1 MSVDQ
6 KHLAEAR
13 LGILSILHTIMSS
26 VTLLWSV
33 LHQADNSDKPAAAS
47 AASTSNI
54 NLGSTKV
61 PQTAHLPCHAKIMH
75 TLIQMI
81 EFRHLQVCKLK
92 HLCMQTTSKSI
103 CGIHG
108 SLSSKV
114 NFSVVCKGVLLML
127 RHTKAF

>member
-1 MSVDQ
+1 MHISQLQVSVDQ

-13 LGILSILHTIMSS
+13 SGILSILHTIMSS

-61 PQTAHLPCHAKIMH
+61 HLAADSYSIKHS
-75 TLIQMI
+75 LISYVI
-81 EFRHLQVCKLK
+81 F
-92 HLCMQTTSKSI
+92 SYS
-103 CGIHG
+103 
-108 SLSSKV
+108 SLIY
-114 NFSVVCKGVLLML
+114 
-127 RHTKAF
+127 

>member
-1 MSVDQ
+1 MHISQLQVSVDQ

-13 LGILSILHTIMSS
+13 SGILSILHTIMSS

-61 PQTAHLPCHAKIMH
+61 YLAADSYSIKDSVISFNACLSQSSNVLTSLCLFIIEHILTA
-75 TLIQMI
+75 
-81 EFRHLQVCKLK
+81 E
-92 HLCMQTTSKSI
+92 
-103 CGIHG
+103 
-108 SLSSKV
+108 
-114 NFSVVCKGVLLML
+114 
-127 RHTKAF
+127 

>member
-1 MSVDQ
+1 MVWMYFSFYSFAYSISQLQVSVDQ

-26 VTLLWSV
+26 VSLLWSV

-61 PQTAHLPCHAKIMH
+61 PQKFGS
-75 TLIQMI
+75 TLYFQ
-81 EFRHLQVCKLK
+81 
-92 HLCMQTTSKSI
+92 
-103 CGIHG
+103 
-108 SLSSKV
+108 
-114 NFSVVCKGVLLML
+114 
-127 RHTKAF
+127 

>member
-1 MSVDQ
+1 MACDLYCIFIISVVYSISQLQVSVDQ

-33 LHQADNSDKPAAAS
+33 LHQADNSDRPAAAS

-61 PQTAHLPCHAKIMH
+61 
-75 TLIQMI
+75 QMCI
-81 EFRHLQVCKLK
+81 
-92 HLCMQTTSKSI
+92 LCQKY
-103 CGIHG
+103 
-108 SLSSKV
+108 SLANPNK
-114 NFSVVCKGVLLML
+114 
-127 RHTKAF
+127 

>member
-1 MSVDQ
+1 MTVVYSIFQLQVSVDQ

-47 AASTSNI
+47 AASISNI

-61 PQTAHLPCHAKIMH
+61 PQTTYLPCNAKIMH
-75 TLIQMI
+75 TLVQMI
-81 EFRHLQVCKLK
+81 EFRRSSHF
-92 HLCMQTTSKSI
+92 H
-103 CGIHG
+103 IHRC
-108 SLSSKV
+108 V
-114 NFSVVCKGVLLML
+114 N
-127 RHTKAF
+127 

>member
-1 MSVDQ
+1 MIVLKHCLVAYSASQLQVSVDQ

-13 LGILSILHTIMSS
+13 SGILSILHTIMSS

-61 PQTAHLPCHAKIMH
+61 HQATWVH
-75 TLIQMI
+75 
-81 EFRHLQVCKLK
+81 
-92 HLCMQTTSKSI
+92 
-103 CGIHG
+103 
-108 SLSSKV
+108 SS
-114 NFSVVCKGVLLML
+114 
-127 RHTKAF
+127 TKACFLVGLGQSNKMITSRGLVIIECISDCRNV

>member
-1 MSVDQ
+1 MIFIDIFITVLYIIFQLQVSVDQ

-61 PQTAHLPCHAKIMH
+61 PQTTN
-75 TLIQMI
+75 TLY
-81 EFRHLQVCKLK
+81 C
-92 HLCMQTTSKSI
+92 
-103 CGIHG
+103 
-108 SLSSKV
+108 
-114 NFSVVCKGVLLML
+114 
-127 RHTKAF
+127 

>member
-1 MSVDQ
+1 MNVDQ

-13 LGILSILHTIMSS
+13 SGILSILHTIMSS

-61 PQTAHLPCHAKIMH
+61 RQQHVFNQKLGDTFAHITWP
-75 TLIQMI
+75 
-81 EFRHLQVCKLK
+81 V
-92 HLCMQTTSKSI
+92 
-103 CGIHG
+103 
-108 SLSSKV
+108 
-114 NFSVVCKGVLLML
+114 
-127 RHTKAF
+127 

>member
-13 LGILSILHTIMSS
+13 SGILSILHTIMSS

-33 LHQADNSDKPAAAS
+33 LHQADSSDKPAAAS

-61 PQTAHLPCHAKIMH
+61 HQAQICAPYDY
-75 TLIQMI
+75 
-81 EFRHLQVCKLK
+81 FREIFNYRGYCA
-92 HLCMQTTSKSI
+92 
-103 CGIHG
+103 
-108 SLSSKV
+108 SL
-114 NFSVVCKGVLLML
+114 
-127 RHTKAF
+127 T

>member
-13 LGILSILHTIMSS
+13 SGILSILHTIMSS

-61 PQTAHLPCHAKIMH
+61 HQTLGFFSP
-75 TLIQMI
+75 
-81 EFRHLQVCKLK
+81 R
-92 HLCMQTTSKSI
+92 
-103 CGIHG
+103 
-108 SLSSKV
+108 LSDI
-114 NFSVVCKGVLLML
+114 LLH
-127 RHTKAF
+127 RAFPHFVS

>member
-26 VTLLWSV
+26 VTLLWSI
-33 LHQADNSDKPAAAS
+33 LHQADNSDKPAAAT

-61 PQTAHLPCHAKIMH
+61 PQTANVPYITKCIQS
-75 TLIQMI
+75 LIQMI
-81 EFRHLQVCKLK
+81 EFRCSNDFHVHRCIHSSTFACRLLLK
-92 HLCMQTTSKSI
+92 FHA
-103 CGIHG
+103 
-108 SLSSKV
+108 LSSTFWEQFGDGLYLST
-114 NFSVVCKGVLLML
+114 NM
-127 RHTKAF
+127 TAQ

>member
-13 LGILSILHTIMSS
+13 SGILSILHTIMSS

-33 LHQADNSDKPAAAS
+33 LHQADSSDKPAAAS

-61 PQTAHLPCHAKIMH
+61 HQAQIRNDLN
-75 TLIQMI
+75 
-81 EFRHLQVCKLK
+81 V
-92 HLCMQTTSKSI
+92 S
-103 CGIHG
+103 
-108 SLSSKV
+108 SLASMRKYSNDK
-114 NFSVVCKGVLLML
+114 
-127 RHTKAF
+127 

>member
-13 LGILSILHTIMSS
+13 SGILSILHTIMSS

-61 PQTAHLPCHAKIMH
+61 HQK
-75 TLIQMI
+75 
-81 EFRHLQVCKLK
+81 
-92 HLCMQTTSKSI
+92 TS
-103 CGIHG
+103 
-108 SLSSKV
+108 L
-114 NFSVVCKGVLLML
+114 
-127 RHTKAF
+127 